1 MRPVRTAGAGLL
13 LFSLVALWPAI
24 PGAQSGRAM
33 TIDDLIGAVR
43 VADPQLSPD
52 GRTVVYVR
60 TTTDLKSGRRN
71 ADLWAVPAEGGAAK
85 ELIGGDKSENTPR
98 WSPSG
103 KQLAFIST
111 RDGDP
116 QVFVADADGS
126 SVRRITE
133 LAKGVQPPLIFSP
146 DGTRI
151 AFVSDVYPECADE
164 ACNKRR
170 KEEIEKNPVKARRLT
185 RLLSRHW
192 DEWREN
198 VRHHVM
204 IADLQSK
211 RVVDVTPGDF
221 DSPPGQAEDNAI
233 AFSPDGKELAFVS
246 NREGNDREAWTTNN
260 DVFLVPVTG
269 GAPKKLTPGAGADN
283 QPVFSADGST
293 VFVRAQRRG
302 NFESDRWYLDAYDRA
317 RGTKRVVFESP
328 DLSVGDYALSPD
340 GSAIWFVAGE
350 QGRENLYTVP
360 AAGGTPKRIAEGGA
374 ISAPSPGSG
383 FVVYSK
389 SSMTM
394 PPQVFRISSTGSGE
408 KALTTENEALTRE
421 VAFTAVESRTVKG
434 SGGAAVQY
442 WLVRPPNFDAS
453 RKYPVVFLIH
463 GGPQGAWEDAW
474 STRWNPSLWAA
485 QGWVIAAPEPARLDR
500 LRAEVRRR
508 DFQRLGRQGHGRHR
522 RRRQR
527 RRQAAVHRFDPDGHR
542 RRQLR
547 RLRGELDP
555 RPQQSLQGGGD
566 ATTASSTSSR
576 CRWRPRSCGSP
587 SGSSAGRRGRPRR
600 ASSSCSGHR
609 TSSRT
614 TSRRR
619 R

>member
-13 LFSLVALWPAI
+13 LFSLVALWPAN

-116 QVFVADADGS
+116 QVFVADADGG

-204 IADLQSK
+204 VADLQSK

-269 GAPKKLTPGAGADN
+269 GAAKKLTPGAGADN
-283 QPVFSADGST
+283 QPVFS
-293 VFVRAQRRG
+293 RRRFHG
-302 NFESDRWYLDAYDRA
+302 LRPR
-317 RGTKRVVFESP
+317 
-328 DLSVGDYALSPD
+328 
-340 GSAIWFVAGE
+340 
-350 QGRENLYTVP
+350 P
-360 AAGGTPKRIAEGGA
+360 AA
-374 ISAPSPGSG
+374 
-383 FVVYSK
+383 
-389 SSMTM
+389 
-394 PPQVFRISSTGSGE
+394 
-408 KALTTENEALTRE
+408 
-421 VAFTAVESRTVKG
+421 
-434 SGGAAVQY
+434 
-442 WLVRPPNFDAS
+442 
-453 RKYPVVFLIH
+453 
-463 GGPQGAWEDAW
+463 
-474 STRWNPSLWAA
+474 
-485 QGWVIAAPEPARLDR
+485 
-500 LRAEVRRR
+500 
-508 DFQRLGRQGHGRHR
+508 
-522 RRRQR
+522 
-527 RRQAAVHRFDPDGHR
+527 
-542 RRQLR
+542 R
-547 RLRGELDP
+547 RLRV
-555 RPQQSLQGGGD
+555 
-566 ATTASSTSSR
+566 
-576 CRWRPRSCGSP
+576 
-587 SGSSAGRRGRPRR
+587 
-600 ASSSCSGHR
+600 
-609 TSSRT
+609 
-614 TSRRR
+614 
-619 R
+619 